1 MVINMYDATPDLAVS
16 MVNKTTDNSSSANPN
31 LSQPLANVTK
41 ADSSILNTWVGSDAQ
56 NFSME
61 AISDYVLG
69 EPFEFSSNLEQGD
82 SILATL
88 PGNVSTHNSQDAS
101 A

>member
-1 MVINMYDATPDLAVS
+1 MYDVAPDLAGS
-16 MVNKTTDNSSSANPN
+16 MVNKTVDNSSSANPD
-31 LSQPLANVTK
+31 LGQPLANATE
-41 ADSSILNTWVGSDAQ
+41 ADSSMLNTWAESDAQ
-56 NFSME
+56 DFSME

-69 EPFEFSSNLEQGD
+69 EPFEFSGNLEQGD

-88 PGNVSTHNSQDAS
+88 PGDISTNNSQDAS

>member
-1 MVINMYDATPDLAVS
+1 MVISMYDAAPDLDGS
-16 MVNKTTDNSSSANPN
+16 MVDKATDNTSSANPN
-31 LSQPLANVTK
+31 LRQPLANVTK
-41 ADSSILNTWVGSDAQ
+41 ADSSILNTWAGSDAQ
-56 NFSME
+56 TFSME

-88 PGNVSTHNSQDAS
+88 PGNVSMNNSQEAS

>member
-1 MVINMYDATPDLAVS
+1 MIETYDAAPDLAGS
-16 MVNKTTDNSSSANPN
+16 MLNRTVDNSSSANPD
-31 LSQPLANVTK
+31 LGQPLANATQ
-41 ADSSILNTWVGSDAQ
+41 ADSSILNTWTESDAQ

-61 AISDYVLG
+61 ALSDYVLG

-82 SILATL
+82 SILVTR
-88 PGNVSTHNSQDAS
+88 PGDISTNNSQDAS